1 MAGWRMRAP
10 GPEGISVLTTFS
22 QLGLAEP
29 VLRAVTAEGYEIP
42 TPIQARAIPLFL
54 TGRDMVGLAQTG
66 TGKTAAFVLPLLT
79 RLLADNKKAPG
90 LSCRALILAPTR
102 ELAAQIGASVAAY
115 GKFTGLTHTVVYGGA
130 KAGPQ
135 IRALARGVD
144 VLVATPGRLLDHM
157 QAGKLRLDLTRTVVL
172 DEADQMLDLG
182 FMPAIRRI
190 LQAAARP
197 RTTVMFSATMP
208 QAIRQLADDFL
219 DDPATISVSAP
230 SRPIEAITQNVFY
243 VDGGAKPE
251 ALIDLLAPEAGRK
264 AIIFT
269 RTKRGADKVTK
280 RLVEYGHKAAAIHG
294 NKTQGQRERALAAF
308 RSGAAPVLVAT
319 DIAARGI
326 DVDGIELVVNYE
338 LPNVAES
345 YVHRIG
351 RTARAGATGRA
362 VSLVAPDERGLLKD
376 IEKLTGK
383 PIAGL
388 NEAPPMARG
397 AAARPARPQQ
407 KRGGGG
413 GGGGGGGR
421 PRAAG
426 SGGGERGERSA
437 QGGQGG
443 ASLGGQ
449 GGGERSGQGGGSR
462 GGPGGNRGGQGGPRG
477 GQGGGQGGSR
487 GGQGGGQGGS
497 RGGQGGSRGGQGG
510 GQGGSRG
517 GQGGPRG
524 GQGGGGQGRSK
535 QRAEA

>member
-29 VLRAVTAEGYEIP
+29 VLRAVTAEGYDTP

-243 VDGGAKPE
+243 VDGGAKPD

-397 AAARPARPQQ
+397 SASRPARPQQ

-413 GGGGGGGR
+413 GGGGAR

-426 SGGGERGERSA
+426 SGGADRADRGERGERAA

-443 ASLGGQ
+443 ASRGAQGGQ
-449 GGGERSGQGGGSR
+449 GGQGGASRGAQGGQGGASR
-462 GGPGGNRGGQGGPRG
+462 GAQGGGNRGGQGGGGRSGPGGNNRGGQGGNRGGQGGQG
-477 GQGGGQGGSR
+477 GQGGGQN
-487 GGQGGGQGGS
+487 
-497 RGGQGGSRGGQGG
+497 
-510 GQGGSRG
+510 
-517 GQGGPRG
+517 
-524 GQGGGGQGRSK
+524 RSK
-535 QRAEA
+535 PRAHAS

>member
-1 MAGWRMRAP
+1 M
-10 GPEGISVLTTFS
+10 TTFS

-29 VLRAVTAEGYEIP
+29 VLRAVTAEGYDTP

-102 ELAAQIGASVAAY
+102 ELAAQIGVSVAAY

-243 VDGGAKPE
+243 VDGGAKPD
-251 ALIDLLAPEAGRK
+251 ALIDLLAPEAGRR

-397 AAARPARPQQ
+397 SAARPARPQQ
-407 KRGGGG
+407 KRGG

-426 SGGGERGERSA
+426 SGGGERGERGA
-437 QGGQGG
+437 QGAQ
-443 ASLGGQ
+443 
-449 GGGERSGQGGGSR
+449 GGERSGQGGG
-462 GGPGGNRGGQGGPRG
+462 NRGGQGGG
-477 GQGGGQGGSR
+477 N
-487 GGQGGGQGGS
+487 

-510 GQGGSRG
+510 GNRGGQGGSRG
-517 GQGGPRG
+517 GQGG
-524 GQGGGGQGRSK
+524 QGGGQNRSK
-535 QRAEA
+535 PRAHAS

>member
-1 MAGWRMRAP
+1 M
-10 GPEGISVLTTFS
+10 TTFA

-243 VDGGAKPE
+243 VDGGAKPD
-251 ALIDLLAPEAGRK
+251 ALIDLLAPEAGRR

-388 NEAPPMARG
+388 NEAPPVARG
-397 AAARPARPQQ
+397 SASRPARPQQ

-426 SGGGERGERSA
+426 SGGADRGERGERSA

-443 ASLGGQ
+443 GERGGQ
-449 GGGERSGQGGGSR
+449 GGGNRSGQGGGNRNGQGGGSR
-462 GGPGGNRGGQGGPRG
+462 SGPGGGNRGGQGGN
-477 GQGGGQGGSR
+477 
-487 GGQGGGQGGS
+487 

-510 GQGGSRG
+510 QGGQSG
-517 GQGGPRG
+517 GQN
-524 GQGGGGQGRSK
+524 RSK
-535 QRAEA
+535 PRAHAS

>member
-1 MAGWRMRAP
+1 
-10 GPEGISVLTTFS
+10 
-22 QLGLAEP
+22 
-29 VLRAVTAEGYEIP
+29 
-42 TPIQARAIPLFL
+42 
-54 TGRDMVGLAQTG
+54 MVGLAQTG

-182 FMPAIRRI
+182 FMPASRRI

-243 VDGGAKPE
+243 VDGGAKPD
-251 ALIDLLAPEAGRK
+251 ALIDLLAPEAGRR

-308 RSGAAPVLVAT
+308 RSGASPVLVAT

-397 AAARPARPQQ
+397 SASRPARPQQ

-413 GGGGGGGR
+413 GGGGGGR

-426 SGGGERGERSA
+426 SGGADRGERSA

-443 ASLGGQ
+443 GECSGQ
-449 GGGERSGQGGGSR
+449 GGGNRSGQGGGNRNGQGGGSR
-462 GGPGGNRGGQGGPRG
+462 SGPGGGNRD
-477 GQGGGQGGSR
+477 GQGGSR
-487 GGQGGGQGGS
+487 GGQGGQGGQS
-497 RGGQGGSRGGQGG
+497 GGQN
-510 GQGGSRG
+510 
-517 GQGGPRG
+517 
-524 GQGGGGQGRSK
+524 RSK
-535 QRAEA
+535 PRAHAS

>member
-1 MAGWRMRAP
+1 M
-10 GPEGISVLTTFS
+10 TTFA

-243 VDGGAKPE
+243 VDGGAKPD
-251 ALIDLLAPEAGRK
+251 ALIDLLAP
-264 AIIFT
+264 
-269 RTKRGADKVTK
+269 
-280 RLVEYGHKAAAIHG
+280 
-294 NKTQGQRERALAAF
+294 
-308 RSGAAPVLVAT
+308 RSGPPGDHLHAHQARRRQGHQAPG
-319 DIAARGI
+319 GI
-326 DVDGIELVVNYE
+326 RPQGCGHSWQQDAG
-338 LPNVAES
+338 P
-345 YVHRIG
+345 
-351 RTARAGATGRA
+351 ARAR
-362 VSLVAPDERGLLKD
+362 
-376 IEKLTGK
+376 
-383 PIAGL
+383 
-388 NEAPPMARG
+388 
-397 AAARPARPQQ
+397 
-407 KRGGGG
+407 
-413 GGGGGGGR
+413 
-421 PRAAG
+421 
-426 SGGGERGERSA
+426 SGGVPLGRFA
-437 QGGQGG
+437 G
-443 ASLGGQ
+443 A
-449 GGGERSGQGGGSR
+449 
-462 GGPGGNRGGQGGPRG
+462 GGNRYR
-477 GQGGGQGGSR
+477 
-487 GGQGGGQGGS
+487 
-497 RGGQGGSRGGQGG
+497 
-510 GQGGSRG
+510 
-517 GQGGPRG
+517 
-524 GQGGGGQGRSK
+524 
-535 QRAEA
+535 RARH

>member
-1 MAGWRMRAP
+1 MRAP

-397 AAARPARPQQ
+397 SASRPARPQQ

-413 GGGGGGGR
+413 GGGGGR
-421 PRAAG
+421 PRAA

-443 ASLGGQ
+443 VGRHAERSGQGGASRGGQ

-477 GQGGGQGGSR
+477 GQGGG
-487 GGQGGGQGGS
+487 
-497 RGGQGGSRGGQGG
+497 
-510 GQGGSRG
+510 
-517 GQGGPRG
+517 
-524 GQGGGGQGRSK
+524 GQGRSK